1 LDEMYQPKM
10 ERIASKYNY
19 AEGIFRNA
27 YNKGDIPKNFKSTDK
42 NQNQISSFPGLINSN
57 KTQTQ

>member
-1 LDEMYQPKM
+1 M

-19 AEGIFRNA
+19 TESIFRNA

-57 KTQTQ
+57 KPQQ